1 MLKRWEKEIINS
13 FITVNC
19 KRNSNGPMES
29 LNGRIKNIIR
39 NGYGYKNFRRLRN
52 KVMYSLNWK
61 EPIRIT

>member
-1 MLKRWEKEIINS
+1 MSAQIPLTFT
-13 FITVNC
+13 FILLLTRC
-19 KRNSNGPMES
+19 SMES

-61 EPIRIT
+61 EPIRIA